1 MENTILSYHDGIVEG
16 RLVENGFFGIGSPLF
31 VCRTVDSLYVVTYQK
46 YGDAT
51 LEIFQSISGQPEPE
65 MEINAFVQWV
75 RNDDY
80 TANVLNIHGDIDDII
95 QIIKLAKPHYK

>member
-31 VCRTVDSLYVVTYQK
+31 VCRTVNSLYVVTYQRNS
-46 YGDAT
+46 DST
-51 LEIFQSISGQPEPE
+51 LEVFQSISGQPDTE
-65 MEINAFVQWV
+65 MEINAFVEWV

-95 QIIKLAKPHYK
+95 ETIKFAKPHYK